1 MITAQR
7 VLPYQK
13 PTYVWEG
20 FARKGQRFQ
29 NKKRQTYYCLAEAC
43 RKKPELVAIIEGGA
57 EVIRGLD
64 ENITMNASL
73 SYDPD
78 IGTGNNSGMNFTWHF
93 GKVKG
98 NNDSFPLPSLSNIA
112 VQYFAEKGF
121 GPVVIFSKKPLLLN
135 QTYIMK
141 LVVTKDYRTSSVFQV
156 IRMQK
161 GEPPR
166 VSQRYIFRQYFSN
179 VSFLLCQVILAVIDY
194 Q

>member
-1 MITAQR
+1 MGRLRPKRSKIS
-7 VLPYQK
+7 
-13 PTYVWEG
+13 
-20 FARKGQRFQ
+20 
-29 NKKRQTYYCLAEAC
+29 KKNDKHIFCLAEAC
-43 RKKPELVAIIEGGA
+43 RKKPELVAVIEGGA
-57 EVIRGLD
+57 EVIRGLH

-93 GKVKG
+93 GKIKG
-98 NNDSFPLPSLSNIA
+98 NNYSFPLPSLSNIA

-121 GPVVIFSKKPLLLN
+121 GPVVIFAKKPLLLN

-141 LVVTKDYRTSSVFQV
+141 LVVNKDYRTSSVFQV
-156 IRMQK
+156 IRMQR
-161 GEPPR
+161 GEAPR